1 MTQPSLPLFR
11 LFPPYTQERF
21 HIMHAVGMI
30 RQKRKYKRQ
39 SVIWSLFVWILQ
51 KKSFH
56 GLHAME
62 PVLCVIKH
70 TFLHQFAGHLSISH
84 LLRAALPFQEAAFL
98 RDEKSR
104 LWHGGEFVLLLQA
117 VLFALC
123 NLYRFPQTTRSSYIW
138 FLLNGKTLFL
148 FHIDLCE
155 ERTDIRPIFQQLGK
169 KKTQPV
175 TNL

>member
-1 MTQPSLPLFR
+1 
-11 LFPPYTQERF
+11 
-21 HIMHAVGMI
+21 MHAMGMI

-84 LLRAALPFQEAAFL
+84 LLRAALSFQEAAFL

-169 KKTQPV
+169 EKTQPV